1 MKFNVI
7 IKDNRIIG
15 LEGEPIDSN
24 KPIIEL
30 DSIPD
35 DLFDGCYKLENGQI
49 VKDTYQGKGYENLKQ
64 QLRVEREMECFNII
78 NRGQLWYESLTSSQQ
93 SELKSWYQKWLDVTE
108 TLAKPEKLSWL

>member
-7 IKDNRIIG
+7 IKDDRIVG
-15 LEGEPIDSN
+15 LEGEPTDSN

-30 DSIPD
+30 DIIPN

-49 VKDTYQGKGYENLKQ
+49 VKDTYQGQGYENLKQ
-64 QLRVEREMECFNII
+64 QLRVEREMECFSII
-78 NRGQLWYESLTSSQQ
+78 NRGQLWYESLTSSQK